1 MTQNASVQTLL
12 EQGHEQLDRGKYQ
25 AALETFQQAAI
36 LEPQNPQVL
45 YGLGLA
51 CYKLYE
57 HHESVKYLDRALEIQ
72 KDYIPALA
80 QRGLAYKQLNQNE
93 NANADFERA
102 IEIKPKDYED
112 WQGRC
117 IAFAELQQYE
127 EALLSIDKAVK
138 LNPDSHEAWIYHG
151 ITLANLGRHEEALV
165 SEDKAVKLKPDSH
178 EAWMYHGISLGS
190 LGRHEE
196 ALVSEDKA
204 VKLKPDSH
212 KAWMYHG
219 IALANL
225 DRQGKEKAINSFDKA
240 IELKADFN
248 AAWMYRG
255 ITLANLNR
263 LQEAVDSYDR
273 AIEIQPDYEDA
284 WSRRS
289 YAIFELG
296 KLKRFEFLLTSWEK
310 LLKIKPKNAEIWY
323 YHGSTLANLGRYK
336 ESLASYDKSIDID
349 PANKTAWNG
358 RGWVLKF
365 LDFLQEAV
373 TSFDKALAID
383 PDYEEAWYGRGKA
396 LLLLSNLEDA
406 FHSFNKATQ
415 IDPKYEEAWYER
427 SKTLFTLGLYEK
439 ALGSYNCT
447 LTLVSDEYV
456 WNGKGNVLCNLDSW
470 EEAIQAYKS
479 ALRLSH
485 KQYWRAWNNL
495 GWALI
500 NSGKSYK
507 LALKNWTDGLKALKP
522 ETSYSYQEGCGVL
535 HHSIGKVYYREGRTQ
550 GKRDYWHKAQ
560 KNYEKA
566 LKFLE
571 SNSKLGERYLEV
583 LQDLY
588 SIYLNLE
595 EIHKAE
601 ELQRI
606 GADSLW
612 RLLAESKH
620 PGKKKQLSLKFV
632 GFNQLTVDL
641 YAQSNQL
648 VKALETAE
656 QGKNACLTWLLSG
669 WSENFPTP
677 SWDRIKQLVNSTT
690 TVVYWHLSPAA
701 LTTFIIKHD
710 ASEPILIT
718 TPLATNPE
726 ELPAP
731 VRRLQEFE
739 EWVKDWNQ
747 RYAEYRKGKKQG
759 GASTNSWREQLSEMM
774 TMTRLGKI
782 LDIPAILPH
791 LNNISQLILIP
802 HRDLHRFPLHAL
814 FPDTFTI
821 TYLPSAQ
828 LGIALL
834 GREARIEGNLLSV
847 EHPDSKGFYLLPH
860 AEIESAAITQ
870 LFNNPAPKRIA
881 GQEATKT
888 RVKDALTTGYSIFH
902 FTGHGIYDSQH
913 PQKSAIALTGE
924 EYLTLEEICKIN
936 LSGYQLVSLSACE
949 TAITGNQTITDE
961 YVGLVSAFLY
971 QRVHYVISTL
981 WTVTDDAS
989 SLLMIY
995 FYWQL
1000 KKGKSPAVAL
1010 AKATKWLRNLTD
1022 RKLERLYRVIFAQ
1035 LPPED
1040 KPLRPFL
1047 RKKLKQY
1054 GKMNLSQKKQKR
1066 FDDPYYWAAFTIT
1079 GGYN

>member
-12 EQGHEQLDRGKYQ
+12 EQGQEQLYRGKYQ
-25 AALETFQQAAI
+25 VALETFQQAAT
-36 LEPQNPQVL
+36 LEPQNPSVL

-57 HHESVKYLDRALEIQ
+57 HHESVQYLDQALEIQ
-72 KDYIPALA
+72 KDYISALA
-80 QRGLAYKQLNQNE
+80 QRGLAYKWLNQND

-102 IEIKPKDYED
+102 IEIQPKDYKD

-117 IAFAELQQYE
+117 IALAELQQYE
-127 EALLSIDKAVK
+127 EALVSIDKAIK
-138 LNPDSHEAWIYHG
+138 LNPDSHEAWMYRG
-151 ITLANLGRHEEALV
+151 ISLASLGRYQEAFV
-165 SEDKAVKLKPDSH
+165 SKDKAVKLKPDSH
-178 EAWMYHGISLGS
+178 EAWMYHGISLAN
-190 LGRHEE
+190 LGRHQE
-196 ALVSEDKA
+196 AFVSIDKA
-204 VKLKPDSH
+204 VKLNPDSH
-212 KAWMYHG
+212 EAWMYRG
-219 IALANL
+219 ISLANL
-225 DRQGKEKAINSFDKA
+225 DRQGKEKALNSFDKA
-240 IELKADFN
+240 IELKADFQ

-255 ITLANLNR
+255 ITLATLNR
-263 LQEAVDSYDR
+263 FQEAVASYDR
-273 AIEIQPDYEDA
+273 AIEIQPDDEDA
-284 WSRRS
+284 WIRRS
-289 YAIFELG
+289 YVIFELS
-296 KLKRFEFLLTSWEK
+296 KLKRFEFLLASWEK
-310 LLKIKPKNAEIWY
+310 VLKIKPENAESWY
-323 YHGSTLANLGRYK
+323 YHAYTLDRLGRYR
-336 ESLASYDKSIDID
+336 ESLVSYDKSIDIN
-349 PANKTAWNG
+349 PADKTAWNG
-358 RGWVLKF
+358 RGWVLNF
-365 LDFLQEAV
+365 LYSLEEAV

-383 PDYEEAWYGRGKA
+383 PDYKKAWYGRGKA
-396 LLLLSNLEDA
+396 LLGLSNLGEA

-415 IDPKYEEAWYER
+415 IDPNYKEAWYER
-427 SKTLFTLGLYEK
+427 SKVLFSLGDYNK
-439 ALGSYNCT
+439 ALNSYNLT

-456 WNGKGNVLCNLDSW
+456 WNGKGNVLRKLGDW
-470 EEAIQAYKS
+470 DEAIEAYTQS
-479 ALRLSH
+479 LHLSH
-485 KQYWRAWNNL
+485 QQFWRAWKNR
-495 GWALI
+495 GWALLS
-500 NSGKSYK
+500 SGKGYK
-507 LALKNWTDGLKALKP
+507 LALKNWENGLNALLS
-522 ETSYSYQEGCGVL
+522 TRRDYQEGCGVL
-535 HHSIGKVYYREGRTQ
+535 HFCIGKVYYQEGRQ
-550 GKRDYWHKAQ
+550 QQKRDYWQKAIASYEEAVKLL
-560 KNYEKA
+560 KNDP
-566 LKFLE
+566 
-571 SNSKLGERYLEV
+571 KLREQYLEV

-595 EIHKAE
+595 EIQKAE

-606 GADSLW
+606 GADLLR
-612 RLLAESKH
+612 RLLTESKH

-656 QGKNACLTWLLSG
+656 EGKNACLTWLLSG
-669 WSENFPTP
+669 WREDFPTP

-690 TVVYWHLSPAA
+690 SIVYWHLSPAA

-726 ELPAP
+726 ELPPP
-731 VRRLQEFE
+731 VQRLKEFE
-739 EWVKDWNQ
+739 QWVKDWNQ
-747 RYAEYRKGKKQG
+747 QYAEYRKGKKQG
-759 GASTNSWREQLSEMM
+759 GASTNSWREQLPEM
-774 TMTRLGKI
+774 MTRLGKI
-782 LDIPAILPH
+782 LDIPAILPQ

-814 FPDTFTI
+814 LPDTFTI

-828 LGIALL
+828 LGIDLL

-870 LFNNPAPKRIA
+870 LFNNSTPKRIA

-888 RVKDALTTGYSIFH
+888 AVKDALTTGYSIFH

-913 PQKSAIALTGE
+913 PQKSAIALNGE

-949 TAITGNQTITDE
+949 TAITGNQTITEE

-1022 RKLERLYRVIFAQ
+1022 RKLEKLYGVIFAQ
-1035 LPPED
+1035 IAPDD

-1047 RKKLKQY
+1047 RRKLEQHRR
-1054 GKMNLSQKKQKR
+1054 MNLSQKKQKR
-1066 FDDPYYWAAFTIT
+1066 FSDPYYWAAFTIT